1 MKSKKFV
8 IKEFFQKIG
17 YKNIRENTKEVLRG
31 DEYIRTDEYIREI
44 NTGRY
49 HLYIAKGQKSSGL
62 IHYPTI
68 KILGHFDID
77 KPKNGKPRHIWD
89 KNERRITNEMYRI
102 DKELKKVKIG
112 SMEYKDKYCAHMSLE
127 INDFNKVLRIII
139 GNGYEKYDN
148 GKYKR
153 RVNSHQY
160 ALQLI
165 RKGRF
170 IDFVCVCAYIGDHT
184 HTLVKIMAE
193 EELSKLMQK
202 FKIYKRCILINN
214 QRYQVKIV

>member
-31 DEYIRTDEYIREI
+31 DEYIRTDEYIREV
-44 NTGRY
+44 NKGRY
-49 HLYIAKGQKSSGL
+49 HIYVAKGHKSSGH

-77 KPKNGKPRHIWD
+77 KPKNGKPRHFWD
-89 KNERRITNEMYRI
+89 KNERRIIKEMYRI

-112 SMEYKDKYCAHMSLE
+112 FMEHKDKYCAHMSLE
-127 INDFNKVLRIII
+127 INDFNRVLRIITM
-139 GNGYEKYDN
+139 NGFEKYDQ

-160 ALQLI
+160 TLQLI
-165 RKGRF
+165 RKGKF
-170 IDFVCVCAYIGDHT
+170 IDFVCVCAYIEKLGS
-184 HTLVKIMAE
+184 HTLIKDLADKELNLIKHMSNDYRE
-193 EELSKLMQK
+193 EKPVAL
-202 FKIYKRCILINN
+202 
-214 QRYQVKIV
+214 